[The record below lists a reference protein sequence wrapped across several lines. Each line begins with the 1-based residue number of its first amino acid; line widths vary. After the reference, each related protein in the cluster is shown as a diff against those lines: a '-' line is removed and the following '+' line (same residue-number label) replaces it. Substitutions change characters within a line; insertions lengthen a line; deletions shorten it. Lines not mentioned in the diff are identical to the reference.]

1 MLSRLFS
8 LFTFVNSQRQREED
22 WLAQSTDLLSWN
34 AVSDNSL
41 TGRQKLIYTRGY
53 NHDVAIHYGRK

>member
-22 WLAQSTDLLSWN
+22 WLAQSTDLVELERRQRQ
-34 AVSDNSL
+34 L
-41 TGRQKLIYTRGY
+41 T
-53 NHDVAIHYGRK
+53 YGQAKINLH